1 MPDSDQRGVSLL
13 EIIVVIALIGIVVGL
28 VKPNLNSWKANAT
41 VKSDFNQLVA
51 SIEYLKSKAR
61 AVNGT
66 AVLICN
72 KSAKTITY
80 AISSTVYSSVSTVPA
95 AFSASETV
103 ENTGANILSGKSTPS
118 STTGFCNSASRGIFL
133 GSGQVGLEG
142 GAVQL
147 DMEINFN
154 NDKVNYDAYRVV
166 VYQTTGFLQKQ
177 RWNKSTS
184 GWVDF
189 E

>member
-1 MPDSDQRGVSLL
+1 MPESNQRGVSLL

-51 SIEYLKSKAR
+51 TIEYLKSKAR
-61 AVNGT
+61 SINGT
-66 AVLICN
+66 AVLVCN
-72 KSAKTITY
+72 KSAKTMSY
-80 AISSTVYSSVSTVPA
+80 AISSTVYSSLSTVPA
-95 AFSASETV
+95 AFTGSETV
-103 ENTGANILSGKSTPS
+103 ESTGANVLSGKTTPS
-118 STTGFCNSASRGIFL
+118 SSTSFCNSALRGLFL
-133 GSGQVGLEG
+133 GNGQVGLEG
-142 GAVQL
+142 GGPQL
-147 DMEINFN
+147 DVEMNFN

-166 VYQTTGFLQKQ
+166 IYQTTGFLQKQ